1 MAEPAEQLLAL
12 KRVAADAGVHTL
24 LLREPATLG
33 WLTGARWHV
42 PQTLGSACFDVVI
55 ANADTNPAVQII
67 VNAIEAPRLADT
79 ELTELDVHWTV
90 LPWTQSRAEA
100 WPSGTDVGVDRPLD
114 ATTDLS
120 TAVRAARLV
129 LTGAQTDRLEVLG
142 RECAE
147 STRIACESA
156 GPAVSEYAVAAQV
169 AAQLLQRGIDPI
181 CLFVAGKPR
190 MATHRHPLP
199 TMDLVG
205 ARAMVVVCGRRD
217 GLVASVTR
225 IVSFG
230 RIPVTDR
237 GRYTDLLA
245 VEQAFLDA
253 SRPGATL
260 GSAFEAGISAYTRHG
275 FSDTEWTRHHQG
287 GLTGFVPREVLGSP
301 GETTIL
307 TERNVLAW
315 NPSAAGWK
323 VEDTVVL
330 DAHGPRLLSHDGVW
344 PSVEVGGRLR
354 PDVLQL

>member
-1 MAEPAEQLLAL
+1 MAEPAEQLQVLR
-12 KRVAADAGVHTL
+12 RVAADAGVHTL

-42 PQTLGSACFDVVI
+42 PQTLDSTCFDVVVER
-55 ANADTNPAVQII
+55 ADTAPALRVI

-79 ELTELDVHWTV
+79 ELAELDVHWTV
-90 LPWTQSRAEA
+90 LPWTQSRADA
-100 WPSGTDVGVDRPLD
+100 WPSGADVGVDRPL
-114 ATTDLS
+114 AGATDLS

-129 LTGAQTDRLEVLG
+129 LTGAQTVRLTALA

-147 STRIACESA
+147 AARTTCECA
-156 GPAVSEYAVAAQV
+156 APGMSEYAVAARV
-169 AAQLLQRGIDPI
+169 AAELLQRGIDPI
-181 CLFVAGKPR
+181 CLFVAGESR

-199 TMDLVG
+199 TLEPLG
-205 ARAMVVVCGRRD
+205 RRAMVVVCGRREA
-217 GLVASVTR
+217 LVASVTR

-230 RIPVTDR
+230 RIPAIDR
-237 GRYTDLLA
+237 DRYADLLA

-301 GETTIL
+301 GEATVL
-307 TERNVLAW
+307 AAGNVLAW

-344 PSVEVGGRLR
+344 PSVKVGGRLR